1 MALNTSFK
9 KYLISP
15 NELFR
20 KKKINI
26 RIIDCRW
33 YLEDNKKGLKEFL
46 KSHIKNSIFLD
57 IEKLSGNSDLPH
69 MLPSSI
75 KFNKFINS
83 NGLNY
88 NNEIIIYD
96 QTGFFCSSRVWFM
109 FCFFGFKNVK
119 ILNGGI
125 KNWKIHKFPLSKLIK
140 KKRRSFTYISEIK
153 TNLLINKCEITQL
166 LKSESKLHKIIDARP
181 RNRFLGE
188 KGEPRKGLRKGNI
201 KFSINIPF
209 SDIIKKNGTIKSNV
223 ELRSIISKNMIKEKH
238 TIICYCG
245 SGITACNLIF
255 AFNIIGLSNTKLYDG
270 SWAEWG
276 KK

>member
-83 NGLNY
+83 NGLNLVY
-88 NNEIIIYD
+88 VLL
-96 QTGFFCSSRVWFM
+96 FWF
-109 FCFFGFKNVK
+109 
-119 ILNGGI
+119 
-125 KNWKIHKFPLSKLIK
+125 
-140 KKRRSFTYISEIK
+140 
-153 TNLLINKCEITQL
+153 
-166 LKSESKLHKIIDARP
+166 
-181 RNRFLGE
+181 
-188 KGEPRKGLRKGNI
+188 
-201 KFSINIPF
+201 
-209 SDIIKKNGTIKSNV
+209 
-223 ELRSIISKNMIKEKH
+223 
-238 TIICYCG
+238 
-245 SGITACNLIF
+245 
-255 AFNIIGLSNTKLYDG
+255 
-270 SWAEWG
+270 
-276 KK
+276 